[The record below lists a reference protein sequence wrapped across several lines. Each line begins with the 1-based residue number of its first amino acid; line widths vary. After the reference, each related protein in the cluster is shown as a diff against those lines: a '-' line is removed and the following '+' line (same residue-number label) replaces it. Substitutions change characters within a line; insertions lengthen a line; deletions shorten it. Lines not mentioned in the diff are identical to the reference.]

1 MSILV
6 TDQGFSPLSHAAYSD
21 IETLG
26 ADTDPTKFDA
36 DLISAKLIRIEFPS
50 FADGRGFT
58 LARLLRLRG
67 YRGALHAF
75 GHIISDQYAMARR
88 SGFDAV
94 EICETLAERQPEQ
107 DWLARAN
114 WRAHDYQSRLGK
126 SA

>member
-6 TDQGFSPLSHAAYSD
+6 TDQGFSPLTHAAYD
-21 IETLG
+21 VIKTLD
-26 ADTDPTKFDA
+26 ADTDPATFDA
-36 DLISAKLIRIEFPS
+36 DVLNSDLIRIEFAS

-67 YRGALHAF
+67 FCGALHAF
-75 GHIISDQYAMARR
+75 GHVISDQYAMARR

-94 EICETLAERQPEQ
+94 EITDTLAARQPQQ
-107 DWLARAN
+107 DWMARAN
-114 WRAHDYQSRLGK
+114 WQAHDYQSRLGK

>member
-6 TDQGFSPLSHAAYSD
+6 TDQGFSPLTHAAYD
-21 IETLG
+21 VIKTLG
-26 ADTDPTKFDA
+26 ADTDSATFDA
-36 DLISAKLIRIEFPS
+36 DVLNSDLIRIEFAS

-67 YRGALHAF
+67 FRGVLHAF
-75 GHIISDQYAMARR
+75 GHVISDQYAMARR

-94 EICETLAERQPEQ
+94 EITDTLEARQPQQ

-114 WRAHDYQSRLGK
+114 WQAHDYQSRLGK

>member
-6 TDQGFSPLSHAAYSD
+6 TDQGFSPLTHATYD
-21 IETLG
+21 VVKTLA
-26 ADTDPTKFDA
+26 ADTDPAAFDDDVLNA
-36 DLISAKLIRIEFPS
+36 DLIRIEFAS

-67 YRGALHAF
+67 FRGALHAY
-75 GHIISDQYAMARR
+75 GHVISDQYAMARR

-94 EICETLAERQPEQ
+94 EISDALAARQPQQE
-107 DWLARAN
+107 WLARAN
-114 WRAHDYQSRLGK
+114 WQAYDYQSRLGK

>member
-1 MSILV
+1 MNILV
-6 TDQGFSPLSHAAYSD
+6 TDQGFSPLTHAAYAV
-21 IETLG
+21 IKTFA
-26 ADTDPTKFDA
+26 ADTDPATITAEVFTA
-36 DLISAKLIRIEFPS
+36 DLIRIEFAS

-67 YRGALHAF
+67 FRGALHAY
-75 GHIISDQYAMARR
+75 GHVISDQYAMARR

-94 EICETLAERQPEQ
+94 EITNTLAARQPQQ

-114 WRAHDYQSRLGK
+114 WQAHDYQSRLGK